1 MRLKIILLAT
11 TLSFGTLFAGMY
23 KVDIDHSNVAFK
35 VKHMMISNVKGEF
48 KKFNGTFEYDE
59 KTKMLKSLKGE
70 IDVDSISTDNA
81 KRDAHLKSA
90 DFFDVK
96 KYPMMSFVLTKVDGD
111 TAYGKLTIHGIT
123 KEVKMELE
131 TSGVVVKDP
140 WGNTRTGLSLSGK
153 INRKDFGLIW
163 NQVMEAGGV
172 LVGDEVKMNVELEGI
187 LQK

>member
-1 MRLKIILLAT
+1 MRLKVILLAT

-23 KVDIDHSNVAFK
+23 KVDVDHSNVAFK

-48 KKFNGTFEYDE
+48 KKFSGTFEYDE
-59 KTKMLKSLKGE
+59 KTNSLKALQG
-70 IDVDSISTDNA
+70 IVDIDSISTDNA

-90 DFFDVK
+90 DFFDAA
-96 KYPMMSFVLTKVDGD
+96 KYPTMSYVLERVKGD
-111 TAYGKLTIHGIT
+111 TAYGKLTMHGIT

-131 TSGVVVKDP
+131 TSGTVVKDP

-153 INRKDFGLIW
+153 INRKDFGLNW
-163 NQVMEAGGV
+163 NQVIEAGGV
-172 LVGDEVKMNVELEGI
+172 MVGDEVKMSIELEGI